1 MKLTVEEAI
10 AYYKSRRMIVLDKV
24 YRLKIEAMLGCNRDC
39 EFCGMTRKDTCM
51 MQPELF
57 NIILSKTPDTIKRIE
72 FILHGEPTMNP
83 NLLDYVKAIRDK
95 FPKVQISVCSN
106 GFRFLGRKYDPDY
119 VFELFNNGLNILQV
133 DCYDMDSW
141 ESFKK
146 LIQENKTGIIEK
158 KINVRNL
165 YSQTKNLFFSYRGNK
180 NREIIYVN
188 ELSQNSGAMQQRR
201 FHTFGGNVP
210 VEVWKNYNDKY
221 TDFSKFPLTGK
232 GKSCV
237 SLLKYIPIG
246 ANGDI
251 YFCCRDASH
260 TTIMG
265 NIRNVDLEEL
275 WVSEE
280 FQKVRYILKST
291 RRDLFP
297 QCFLCSRFCYRDP
310 LYVYWGKTTYSV
322 EDCVQTVMD
331 KTALLD
337 DVLLDNLIKY
347 QKEYPDRLPK
357 HIERKIEESKKKY
370 NL

>member
-1 MKLTVEEAI
+1 MKLTVKEAI

-24 YRLKIEAMLGCNRDC
+24 YRLKIEASLGCNLNCR
-39 EFCGMTRKDTCM
+39 FCGMTRKKSCLLK
-51 MQPELF
+51 PELF
-57 NIILSKTPDTIKRIE
+57 NVILNKTPDTIKRIE
-72 FILHGEPTMNP
+72 FILHGEPTLNKHLP
-83 NLLDYVKAIRDK
+83 DYIKAIRNK

-106 GFRFLGRKYDPDY
+106 GFRFLGKKYDPDY
-119 VFELFNNGLNILQV
+119 VFKLFDNGLNVLQV
-133 DCYDMDSW
+133 DCYDENQW

-146 LIQENKTGIIEK
+146 LIKESKTGIQER
-158 KINVRNL
+158 KIRFRDL
-165 YSQTKNLFFSYRGNK
+165 YGQTKNLFFSYRGNK
-180 NREIIYVN
+180 NREIIYVK
-188 ELSQNSGAMQQRR
+188 EFKQNSGSLKQRR

-232 GKSCV
+232 GKTCV

-260 TTIMG
+260 TTILG
-265 NIRNVDLEEL
+265 NIKDVDLEEL
-275 WVSEE
+275 WVSDE
-280 FQKVRYILKST
+280 FHKIRFMLKSA

-310 LYVYWGKTTYSV
+310 LYAYWGKTNYSI
-322 EDCVQTVMD
+322 EHCIQTVMD
-331 KTALLD
+331 KTILLD
-337 DVLLDNLIKY
+337 DVLLHNLIKY
-347 QKEYPDRLPK
+347 QEIYPDKIPD
-357 HIERKIEESKKKY
+357 HIIKQIEDSKKKY